1 MFPPPPRC
9 LNKEQ
14 GAERLC
20 LSVVV
25 HLEVDRHAGGEM
37 KHTCIAFAVIAA
49 TLFCDAK
56 TKTITVTIESEEELK
71 PIVPISAQVVPPA
84 AIVQNEPPPPPEPK
98 AMTSADPRKLVRY
111 FCRQWKDENYE
122 AMWWAMTPKYRTSV
136 SLKKFISLF
145 EADAERT
152 GGLKDENITMPD
164 VDEGKLY
171 TVTVDLTFAF
181 ARAKGRRVKAVLE
194 KNPKTGYRIRESG
207 IIPLDLDN
215 L

>member
-1 MFPPPPRC
+1 
-9 LNKEQ
+9 
-14 GAERLC
+14 
-20 LSVVV
+20 
-25 HLEVDRHAGGEM
+25 M
-37 KHTCIAFAVIAA
+37 KQAYMALVVIAA
-49 TLFCDAK
+49 TLSCGAK
-56 TKTITVTIESEEELK
+56 TKTITLTIEAEEELK
-71 PIVPISAQVVPPA
+71 PIAPILTQVAPTVVN
-84 AIVQNEPPPPPEPK
+84 VQNEPPPPPEPTVT
-98 AMTSADPRKLVRY
+98 TSADPRKLVRY

-122 AMWWAMTPKYRTSV
+122 AMWWAMTPKYRKSV

-164 VDEGKLY
+164 VDEGKLC
-171 TVTVDLTFAF
+171 TVTVDLMFAF

-207 IIPLDLDN
+207 IIPLDFDN